1 MSLSVSHS
9 TLRRVRALGLW
20 LVLGMA
26 CAPASAL
33 GCQSKQCQSSV
44 VFLTETS
51 YPGVQVDSHGDV
63 IGPTIDLMNIL
74 AERVGKERVFY
85 LMPWARAMQRAQ
97 HTPRSILFETV
108 RNTEREPLFKWVGPI
123 MYFDMQLY
131 GPPKL
136 KGMNAEQISKN
147 YVACGYRGA
156 SYLPILATLG
166 FSEDTNLV
174 LMKTQTDCLDMLRL
188 GRADVTPMNGFRRG
202 DMYEEPQL
210 RLVPLIALNEVALY
224 MAFSLDFSDSEIALW
239 QQQLEQLY
247 RDGTLRR
254 FYQSNYPARV
264 IEKLEQLAGKL
275 PNTAS

>member
-1 MSLSVSHS
+1 MTPAAWFNNV
-9 TLRRVRALGLW
+9 LRFRALGLW
-20 LVLGMA
+20 LVLGFA
-26 CAPASAL
+26 CTPASAL

-44 VFLTETS
+44 VFLTEYS
-51 YPGVQVDSHGDV
+51 IPGVKLDNNGDV
-63 IGPTIDLMNIL
+63 IGPTIDLMNDL

-108 RNTEREPLFKWVGPI
+108 RNAERESLFKWVGPI

-136 KGMNAEQISKN
+136 KGMSKEQISKN

-156 SYLPILATLG
+156 SYLPILASLG
-166 FSEDTNLV
+166 FHEDNNLI
-174 LMKTQTDCLDMLRL
+174 LMKTQTDCLNMLRL

-202 DMYEEPQL
+202 DLYEEPEL

-224 MAFSLDFSDSEIALW
+224 MAFSLDFTDSEIKLW

-254 FYQSNYPARV
+254 FYQSDYPAIV
-264 IEKLEQLAGKL
+264 IDKLEQLAVKL
-275 PNTAS
+275 PDTSF